1 MRVWLRIIIKVI
13 FGWLGSK
20 EKTKNAHFFPLMQ
33 QNLNLN
39 INLNSYI
46 PENHDNHENDNFIK
60 EDQHQPDP
68 HTDPHTTP
76 KNLPNIKNDSID
88 RILNSKS
95 NSNFISNT
103 ELRPF
108 STVLNQSKGIEIT
121 QNQKV
126 NNQSGSFGFNSLL
139 NSVEREDPNFVRE
152 IISSERVERG
162 GGFYDCER

>member
-1 MRVWLRIIIKVI
+1 
-13 FGWLGSK
+13 
-20 EKTKNAHFFPLMQ
+20 MQ

-46 PENHDNHENDNFIK
+46 PENHENDNFIK
-60 EDQHQPDP
+60 EDQDQHQPDP

-103 ELRPF
+103 DLRPF
-108 STVLNQSKGIEIT
+108 STVLNQSKGIEIA